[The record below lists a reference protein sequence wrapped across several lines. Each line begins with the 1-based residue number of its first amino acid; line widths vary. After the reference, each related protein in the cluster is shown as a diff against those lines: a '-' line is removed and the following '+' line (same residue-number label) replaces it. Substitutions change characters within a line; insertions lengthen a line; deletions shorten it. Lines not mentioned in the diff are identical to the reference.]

1 MAINSVSL
9 CGNLT
14 RDMEV
19 RATSSGYPIGQVG
32 IAVNERRRNKQTGE
46 WEDNPN
52 FFDLVILG
60 ERATSLAQYLTK
72 GAKVAVLGKLRFT
85 SWEKDGQR
93 RSKVDVIVDSVEFL
107 SPRQGAAPAPMSAPQ
122 PTAAPAMQP
131 AVQPAMAP
139 QAPMGYQQATQAYQA
154 APQAM
159 PAQQPMPAPAQQ
171 PMAAPAQ
178 AGLYSDDIPF

>member
-32 IAVNERRRNKQTGE
+32 IAVNERRKNKQTGE

-52 FFDLVILG
+52 FFDLVVLG
-60 ERATSLAQYLTK
+60 ERANSLAPRLTR
-72 GAKVAVLGKLRFT
+72 GTKVAVLGKLRFT

-93 RSKVDVIVDSVEFL
+93 RSKVDVIVDDLEFL
-107 SPRQGAAPAPMSAPQ
+107 SQRQGSAPAPQ
-122 PTAAPAMQP
+122 PMAAPAMR
-131 AVQPAMAP
+131 PAMAP
-139 QAPMGYQQATQAYQA
+139 QQAPMGYQQAPQAYQA

-159 PAQQPMPAPAQQ
+159 PAQQPM
-171 PMAAPAQ
+171 AAPAQ
-178 AGLYSDDIPF
+178 AGIYSDDIPF

>member
-46 WEDNPN
+46 FEDNPN
-52 FFDLVILG
+52 FFDLVVLG

-72 GAKVAVLGKLRFT
+72 GTKVAVLGKLRFT

-122 PTAAPAMQP
+122 PTAAPAM
-131 AVQPAMAP
+131 AP
-139 QAPMGYQQATQAYQA
+139 QAPMGYQQAPQAYQA

>member
-32 IAVNERRRNKQTGE
+32 IAVNERRKNRQTGE

-52 FFDLVILG
+52 FFDLVVLG
-60 ERATSLAQYLTK
+60 ERANSLAPRLTK
-72 GAKVAVLGKLRFT
+72 GTKVAVGGKLRFT

-93 RSKVDVIVDSVEFL
+93 RSKVDVIVDDLEFL
-107 SPRQGAAPAPMSAPQ
+107 SQRQGAQQQAYQPQAMPAPQ
-122 PTAAPAMQP
+122 AAPAMAQ
-131 AVQPAMAP
+131 
-139 QAPMGYQQATQAYQA
+139 QQAQMAYQRAPQAYQA

-159 PAQQPMPAPAQQ
+159 PAQQPAAAPQ

-178 AGLYSDDIPF
+178 AGIYSDDIPF